1 MNKYVFRRYSPL
13 YKSFFDLERKRLQAK
28 LAKNVAIE
36 HIGSTAVPGLGGK
49 NILDIA
55 IGPKTGLSGSKAKL
69 EKLGYQFIE
78 AAGTENRLF
87 LRRDYLFQ
95 RKKVRVHIHLIK
107 FNSSDWT
114 EMIAFRDYLR
124 NNKEATKEYIKIK
137 RRAAQLAEGN
147 KDTYTKIKSPFIQM
161 TIEKALK
168 RIEQE
173 TIRFCSTEVRIT
185 RSGRIRLKN
194 SISGWRQKPQDS
206 GSRERINCRRLY
218 RTAVESR
225 MKAGRCH
232 EHD

>member
-78 AAGTENRLF
+78 TAGTENRLF
-87 LRRDYLFQ
+87 LRRDYSFQ
-95 RKKVRVHIHLIK
+95 RKKVRVHIHLTK
-107 FNSSDWT
+107 FNSGDWN

-147 KDTYTKIKSPFIQM
+147 KDTYMKIKSPFIQM

-168 RIEQE
+168 EIGQE
-173 TIRFCSTEVRIT
+173 TTCFCSTEVGSPDLGESA
-185 RSGRIRLKN
+185 SGIPFQGR
-194 SISGWRQKPQDS
+194 RQKPEDS
-206 GSRERINCRRLY
+206 GSRERINCRRSY
-218 RTAVESR
+218 RAAVESR
-225 MKAGRCH
+225 MKAG
-232 EHD
+232 